1 MRIQQGLWLT
11 VGVMLAW
18 QSIFVCATRAADTEN
33 AKVSKDAP
41 PAIKAL
47 MITGGCC
54 HDYPKQKEIL
64 AKGIS
69 ARARVEWKIVHVNT
83 KKRDVKVPLY
93 QQKDWAKGYDVVVH
107 NECFGGVTDVKFVE
121 GIAKAHYDGVACVI
135 IHCSVHSYRNAKT
148 DEWRKCVG
156 MSSFSHEKH
165 RPVLVKNLKPD
176 HPIMKGFPAEWQ
188 TPNGEL
194 YKESKL
200 WPNAVAL
207 GNAFGKDTKKNHTCI
222 WVNTYGKGKVF
233 ATTLGHHN
241 ETMSHDVYQDLVT
254 RGLLWSVGKLND
266 DGKPAKGY
274 EVAANAKSKSPFV
287 VRQFGKRQ
295 IIIGTAD
302 SIAKA
307 KATHQKNCQCGND
320 TLGKHFVSVH
330 QQQRPDAQEQAD
342 SPDLR

>member
-1 MRIQQGLWLT
+1 MRIRMLTWVIAGLMTGL
-11 VGVMLAW
+11 LA
-18 QSIFVCATRAADTEN
+18 SLSNSSATAADKADA
-33 AKVSKDAP
+33 AKKDQP
-41 PAIKAL
+41 PVIKAL

-64 AKGIS
+64 AKAIS

-83 KKRDVKVPLY
+83 TKRDVKVPLY
-93 QQKDWAKGYDVVVH
+93 EQENWAKGYDVVVH

-121 GIAKAHYDGVACVI
+121 GIAKAHAEGVGCVI

-165 RPVLVKNLKPD
+165 RAVLVKNLKTD
-176 HPIMKGFPAEWQ
+176 HPVMKGFPKEWK

-200 WPNAVAL
+200 WPNTVPLAS
-207 GNAFGKDTKKNHTCI
+207 AFGQDTKKDHTCI

-241 ETMSHDVYQDLVT
+241 ETMNHEVYQDLVT
-254 RGLLWSVGKLND
+254 RGLLWSVGKLTD

-274 EVAANAKSKSPFV
+274 EVAAGDAPNQPLI

-295 IIIGTAD
+295 IIIGTAA
-302 SIAKA
+302 SVAKA
-307 KATHQKNCQCGND
+307 SVQHQQNCNCDNQS
-320 TLGKHFVSVH
+320 LGKHFVSVH
-330 QQQRPDAQEQAD
+330 QKTKPDAVRQAE